1 MYSLWKDFAGRDNER
16 IERIVEWNSRA
27 HEEQDKKIRRRV
39 TIEQEALLRQGI
51 DGKVFAKNYARRWH
65 TLRFVALDNKKSCCE
80 NTQKELKEE

>member
-39 TIEQEALLRQGI
+39 TIEQEALLR
-51 DGKVFAKNYARRWH
+51 
-65 TLRFVALDNKKSCCE
+65 
-80 NTQKELKEE
+80 